1 MIRDPALRFW
11 VEYAEAE
18 GALCEAEAET
28 AELILPAALQRA
40 FGLPE
45 TVTVTSDP
53 DVAEEDG
60 AVLLT
65 IGHSALD
72 AAATRVLARGDV
84 GRAFLPW
91 PPHASRTSRETLLA
105 NARAAIGIDHGRI
118 DAERDPMP
126 VYYPLLRV
134 GALITY
140 TLDDR
145 FQEREEVW
153 VDGCT
158 GHAVSRGIVIAAR
171 PQTASRQRE
180 AGVPLVPAD
189 LHRAVGAAHVALDE
203 RAARRASA
211 LERQAHLGLRDE
223 QQRAESY
230 YDEVL
235 AALEHRRGAAPPE
248 RRPLLEARAQAT
260 ELERRRRLREIA
272 AKFESSRSIMP
283 YRLNLLFAP
292 ALAFGC

>member
-45 TVTVTSDP
+45 TLTVTSDP
-53 DVAEEDG
+53 DIAEEDG

-72 AAATRVLARGDV
+72 AAAARVLARGDV

-145 FQEREEVW
+145 FQECEEIW

-158 GHAVSRGIVIAAR
+158 GHALSRGIVMPRGRRPLRTDAR
-171 PQTASRQRE
+171 PVLRSCRPTFTVRSARRMWRSTN
-180 AGVPLVPAD
+180 APLVERRRSNARRTSDCATNSSAPKAITMKFS
-189 LHRAVGAAHVALDE
+189 RA
-203 RAARRASA
+203 RASA
-211 LERQAHLGLRDE
+211 RGG
-223 QQRAESY
+223 
-230 YDEVL
+230 
-235 AALEHRRGAAPPE
+235 AAGAASAARSTGGGNGTRTAPAAARKSRRNSSRRG
-248 RRPLLEARAQAT
+248 RSRH
-260 ELERRRRLREIA
+260 IA
-272 AKFESSRSIMP
+272 
-283 YRLNLLFAP
+283 
-292 ALAFGC
+292 